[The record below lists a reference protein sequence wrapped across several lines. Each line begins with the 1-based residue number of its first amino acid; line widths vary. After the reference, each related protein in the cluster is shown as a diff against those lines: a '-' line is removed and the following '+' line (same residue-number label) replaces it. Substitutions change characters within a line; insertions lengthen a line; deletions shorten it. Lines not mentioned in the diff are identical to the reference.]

1 MREKGV
7 RFQLGLG
14 RQAFRVDGKFK
25 FWGGL
30 ACHIWGGG
38 KELMK
43 ALHAR
48 AAHDGI
54 TVLYETPAIG
64 LVQGDRGVEGVR
76 VRHQG
81 HLRDLRAKA
90 VISSPAAGSRPMPRC
105 GRATSD
111 RTGTSPRC
119 AARGSIR

>member
-14 RQAFRVDGKFK
+14 RQAFNVDGKFK

-48 AAHDGI
+48 REREGI
-54 TVLYETPAIG
+54 AVYYETPA
-64 LVQGDRGVEGVR
+64 LALLQGDNGVAGVR
-76 VRHQG
+76 VRQSKSQG
-81 HLRDLRAKA
+81 AA
-90 VISSPAAGSRPMPRC
+90 CSTSSQRR
-105 GRATSD
+105 
-111 RTGTSPRC
+111 
-119 AARGSIR
+119 